1 MGWFKREPAAEG
13 HQPAGPTHGPARGDA
28 FSAGQ
33 ASQSAS
39 PAPLPAPSPS
49 PSSFEVAQYARLAT
63 TPMPFDVESTHEAV
77 IVGAVAFDVLRQDGP
92 NPAVVLAQ
100 ALEDLGQEASKRGC
114 DGVWAVQHTMS
125 VDRGVVFVSVIG
137 TGSRPIVDLDQ
148 PPPGSRG

>member
-1 MGWFKREPAAEG
+1 MSWFKRESAAEG
-13 HQPAGPTHGPARGDA
+13 HEPAGPTHGSARGDA

-33 ASQSAS
+33 ASQSA
-39 PAPLPAPSPS
+39 SPS

-63 TPMPFDVESTHEAV
+63 TQMPFDVESTHEAV

-125 VDRGVVFVSVIG
+125 VDRGVVFVSAIG